1 MATELRLIMLL
12 LLSVLA
18 CLASQLN
25 RLLYCSTLLLLKP
38 ATFLNKRLNR
48 SREQAHLLVLAV
60 LLVMAF
66 VGDADCTITS
76 SIVQWMNTQ
85 QYVGRVCVL
94 GAFVVDDWWTETV
107 LAWYASESWRYSL
120 LSLSS
125 GDRWR
130 SLIQNYYGQDYNG
143 IEQDCQQK
151 LVGSKIILAEE
162 RVTWGRSRQQ
172 QLVCLI
178 YTVYRRAQE

>member
-76 SIVQWMNTQ
+76 SIVQ
-85 QYVGRVCVL
+85 
-94 GAFVVDDWWTETV
+94 
-107 LAWYASESWRYSL
+107 
-120 LSLSS
+120 
-125 GDRWR
+125 
-130 SLIQNYYGQDYNG
+130 
-143 IEQDCQQK
+143 
-151 LVGSKIILAEE
+151 
-162 RVTWGRSRQQ
+162 
-172 QLVCLI
+172 
-178 YTVYRRAQE
+178 